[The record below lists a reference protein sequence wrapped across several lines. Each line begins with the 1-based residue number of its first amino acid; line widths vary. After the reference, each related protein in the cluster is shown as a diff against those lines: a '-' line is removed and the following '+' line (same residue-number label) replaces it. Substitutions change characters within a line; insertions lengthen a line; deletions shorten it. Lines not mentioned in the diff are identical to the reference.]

1 MDWHQLV
8 EGVQRGERGS
18 IARALTLVESNRPE
32 HQQQARELLEHLPT
46 GQPGGHRVGITG
58 PPGVGKSSLI
68 ETLGLLAIQQGRRV
82 GVLAI
87 DPSSQRSGGS
97 ILGDKTRM
105 EQLSRSPQ
113 AFVRPSPAAGALG
126 GVARRTREA
135 MLLLEAAGYDLI
147 LVETVGV
154 GQSEVAVA
162 ELVDSVLLLALPGAG
177 DDLQGMKRGLMETA
191 DLVFVNKADG
201 ERLALAR
208 TTANQLSLAL
218 RLLPARTPGWQVPV
232 LTGSALQPESLGPLY
247 ESLTKHRAFLGSDL
261 TGLRAQQ
268 SVYWLE
274 RGLEQRLMDEFLNCH
289 REAWKQTR
297 ADVAAGRS
305 TPEQALQRFFGD
317 RA

>member
-1 MDWHQLV
+1 MDWRQLL
-8 EGVQRGERGS
+8 EGVKRGERGS
-18 IARALTLVESNRPE
+18 IARALTLVESSRSE
-32 HQQQARELLEHLPT
+32 HQQQARELLDHLPG
-46 GQPGGHRVGITG
+46 GQAGGHRVGITG

-105 EQLSRSPQ
+105 EELSKSPQ

-126 GVARRTREA
+126 GVARKTREA

-191 DLVFVNKADG
+191 DLIFVNKADG

-218 RLLPARTPGWQVPV
+218 RLLPARTPGWQAPV
-232 LTGSALQPESLGPLY
+232 LTGSALQPESLSPLY
-247 ESLTKHRAFLGSDL
+247 ESLTKHREFLGSDL
-261 TGLRAQQ
+261 THLRSQQ
-268 SVYWLE
+268 NVYWLE
-274 RGLEQRLMDEFLNCH
+274 RGLEQCLLAEFMG
-289 REAWKQTR
+289 RSAEAWKRTR

-305 TPEQALQRFFGD
+305 TPEQALQQFFPD
-317 RA
+317 SA